1 MMSLPDRLVLE
12 CPEHYS
18 DMADQ
23 LDTEEEEGHQQTN
36 GGTGGG
42 KTRAANSPSAKVS
55 NHGEIPTTTRALR
68 HYAKWMLTPW

>member
-36 GGTGGG
+36 GGTGGAEATSFG
-42 KTRAANSPSAKVS
+42 IFLHPLVLSLCQQR
-55 NHGEIPTTTRALR
+55 
-68 HYAKWMLTPW
+68 

>member
-23 LDTEEEEGHQQTN
+23 LDTEEEEGHKQTN
-36 GGTGGG
+36 GGTGEVETTSFI
-42 KTRAANSPSAKVS
+42 TRQF
-55 NHGEIPTTTRALR
+55 
-68 HYAKWMLTPW
+68 LTSTPLVLSLCQQR

>member
-23 LDTEEEEGHQQTN
+23 LDTEEEEGHKQTN
-36 GGTGGG
+36 GGTGRR
-42 KTRAANSPSAKVS
+42 KTRAANDPSVKVS
-55 NHGEIPTTTRALR
+55 N
-68 HYAKWMLTPW
+68 

>member
-23 LDTEEEEGHQQTN
+23 LDTEEEEGHRQTN
-36 GGTGGG
+36 GGTGGVEATSLGNPLG
-42 KTRAANSPSAKVS
+42 KKREKNM
-55 NHGEIPTTTRALR
+55 I
-68 HYAKWMLTPW
+68 

>member
-23 LDTEEEEGHQQTN
+23 LDTEEEEGHKQTN

-42 KTRAANSPSAKVS
+42 KTRAANDPSAKVF
-55 NHGEIPTTTRALR
+55 NHGESP
-68 HYAKWMLTPW
+68 Y

>member
-23 LDTEEEEGHQQTN
+23 LDTEEEEGHKQTN

-42 KTRAANSPSAKVS
+42 GDHIIRHSAFGIFLHPLVIS
-55 NHGEIPTTTRALR
+55 LCQQG
-68 HYAKWMLTPW
+68 

>member
-23 LDTEEEEGHQQTN
+23 LDTEEEEGHKQTN
-36 GGTGGG
+36 GGTGRR
-42 KTRAANSPSAKVS
+42 KTKAANDPSAKVS
-55 NHGEIPTTTRALR
+55 NYGESP
-68 HYAKWMLTPW
+68 Y